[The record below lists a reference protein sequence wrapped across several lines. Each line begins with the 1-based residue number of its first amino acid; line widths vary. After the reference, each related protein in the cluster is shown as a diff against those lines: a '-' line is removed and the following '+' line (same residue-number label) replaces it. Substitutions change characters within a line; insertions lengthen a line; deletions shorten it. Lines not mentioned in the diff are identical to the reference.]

1 MNEYEQVNGLWLPKY
16 VQRNGV
22 WVKRE
27 QATEPTPSLYDSL
40 RVAKAGPPERPVYFF
55 LGGVVRGFLEYQE
68 TPGEAAVSEAEAIL
82 RGDS

>member
-1 MNEYEQVNGLWLPKY
+1 MREYEQVNGLWLPKY

-27 QATEPTPSLYDSL
+27 QAQDMMLNSAFDAL
-40 RVAKAGPPERPVYFF
+40 RVIKVEQSGPTYWFYGPTISGYLP
-55 LGGVVRGFLEYQE
+55 YQE
-68 TPGEAAVSEAEAIL
+68 TAEEAAVSEAEAIL

>member
-27 QATEPTPSLYDSL
+27 QATELTGSPFDAL
-40 RVAKAGPPERPVYFF
+40 RVIKVEQTGPTYWFVGPSVSGWLP
-55 LGGVVRGFLEYQE
+55 YQE
-68 TPGEAAVSEAEAIL
+68 TAEEAAVSEAEAIL